1 MSNIAFLFPGQGSQ
15 TAGMGKSLY
24 DNIVESK
31 EIFDKA
37 ANILSDIDIKALCFE
52 GTEEDLKKTENT
64 QPALVTVGIA
74 VYKALQS
81 KNIKGDF
88 FAGHS
93 LGEITAL
100 CAADYITFKDAV
112 KIARERG
119 LLMAKAGSDA
129 PYGMAAVLG
138 LNYEDVVKCMPEN
151 KEVVAANYN
160 LKDQI
165 VISGLSKAIEDI
177 TPKLQE
183 AGAKRVMPLK
193 VSGAFHSPFM
203 KPAAD
208 SLKEFLENIKFNNS
222 QNKVFSNVTAEIH
235 SFDSIKENLYK
246 QMFSTVKWFDS
257 MINMQKLGII
267 KIYECGPG
275 KVLTGMSKK
284 IAPDIEAVSVFDI
297 DSLNSAVNN

>member
-24 DNIVESK
+24 DNIAESK
-31 EIFDKA
+31 EVFDKA

-100 CAADYITFKDAV
+100 CAADYITFEDAV

-119 LLMAKAGSDA
+119 LLMAKAGADA

-246 QMFSTVKWFDS
+246 QMFSTVKWFDN
-257 MINMQKLGII
+257 MINMQKFGIT

-275 KVLTGMSKK
+275 KVLTGMTKK

>member
-1 MSNIAFLFPGQGSQ
+1 
-15 TAGMGKSLY
+15 
-24 DNIVESK
+24 
-31 EIFDKA
+31 
-37 ANILSDIDIKALCFE
+37 
-52 GTEEDLKKTENT
+52 
-64 QPALVTVGIA
+64 
-74 VYKALQS
+74 
-81 KNIKGDF
+81 
-88 FAGHS
+88 
-93 LGEITAL
+93 
-100 CAADYITFKDAV
+100 
-112 KIARERG
+112 
-119 LLMAKAGSDA
+119 MAKAGSDA

-257 MINMQKLGII
+257 MINMQKLGIT

-275 KVLTGMSKK
+275 KVLTGMTKK

-297 DSLNSAVNN
+297 DSLNSAINN